1 MEAQHET
8 LRDAAE
14 NLALTLAESGMQR
27 STARVLTALLYTEQ
41 DTMTPADLREQLQI
55 SSGGV
60 SAAVK
65 QLLSTGFIERVP
77 APGSRRDH
85 YRFRSGAWAGLMSQQ
100 NEVLR
105 VMTAAA
111 EEGLAAAE
119 EGSSTAD
126 RLHEM
131 HDFYTYMSEQMV
143 PLVERWRE
151 QYKARGTST
160 ERRGGS

>member
-1 MEAQHET
+1 MEARHDR
-8 LRDAAE
+8 LREAAE
-14 NLALTLAESGMQR
+14 KLALTLAQGGMQK

-65 QLLSTGFIERVP
+65 QLLPTGFIERVP

-100 NEVLR
+100 NEVLK

-111 EEGLAAAE
+111 DEGLAAAPD
-119 EGSSTAD
+119 GSSTAD

-131 HDFYTYMSEQMV
+131 RDFYTYMSEQMV

-151 QYKARGTST
+151 EYE
-160 ERRGGS
+160 ERRRGAGRG

>member
-1 MEAQHET
+1 
-8 LRDAAE
+8 
-14 NLALTLAESGMQR
+14 MQK

-65 QLLSTGFIERVP
+65 QLMPAGFIERVP

-111 EEGLAAAE
+111 DEGLAEAPQDSATAE
-119 EGSSTAD
+119 
-126 RLHEM
+126 RLREM
-131 HDFYTYMSEQMV
+131 RDFYTYMAEQMV

-151 QYKARGTST
+151 QYEAR
-160 ERRGGS
+160 RRHVS

>member
-1 MEAQHET
+1 M
-8 LRDAAE
+8 RDAAE
-14 NLALTLAESGMQR
+14 RLALTLAQGGMQK

-41 DTMTPADLREQLQI
+41 DTMTSADLREQLQI

-65 QLLSTGFIERVP
+65 QLLPIGFIERVP

-105 VMTAAA
+105 TMTAAA
-111 EEGLAAAE
+111 EEGLAAAPDE
-119 EGSSTAD
+119 SATAE
-126 RLHEM
+126 RLREM
-131 HDFYTYMSEQMV
+131 QDFYTYMSEQMV
-143 PLVERWRE
+143 PLIERWRE
-151 QYKARGTST
+151 QYEARQ
-160 ERRGGS
+160 GSRA

>member
-1 MEAQHET
+1 METQHAT

-14 NLALTLAESGMQR
+14 KLALTLAEGGMQK

-41 DTMTPADLREQLQI
+41 DTMTSADLREQLQI

-65 QLLSTGFIERVP
+65 QLLPTGFIERVP

-105 VMTAAA
+105 AMTTAA
-111 EEGLAAAE
+111 EEGLAAAP
-119 EGSSTAD
+119 EGSTTAD

-131 HDFYTYMSEQMV
+131 RDFYAYMTEQMV
-143 PLVERWRE
+143 PLVDRWRE
-151 QYKARGTST
+151 QYEARK
-160 ERRGGS
+160 GSRA

>member
-1 MEAQHET
+1 MEAQHDR

-14 NLALTLAESGMQR
+14 RLALTLAQGGMQK

-41 DTMTPADLREQLQI
+41 DTMTSADLREQLQI

-65 QLLSTGFIERVP
+65 QLLPIGFIERVP

-105 VMTAAA
+105 TMTAAA
-111 EEGLAAAE
+111 EEGLAAAPDE
-119 EGSSTAD
+119 SATAE
-126 RLHEM
+126 RLREM
-131 HDFYTYMSEQMV
+131 QDFYTYMSEQMV
-143 PLVERWRE
+143 PLIERWRE
-151 QYKARGTST
+151 QYEARQ
-160 ERRGGS
+160 GSRA

>member
-1 MEAQHET
+1 MEAQHDT

-14 NLALTLAESGMQR
+14 KLALTLAEGGMQR

-65 QLLSTGFIERVP
+65 QLLPTGFIERVP

-85 YRFRSGAWAGLMSQQ
+85 YRFRSGAWASLMTKQ
-100 NEVLR
+100 NAMLT
-105 VMTAAA
+105 VMTDAAA
-111 EEGLAAAE
+111 EGLAAAPE
-119 EGSSTAD
+119 ASATAD

-131 HDFYTYMSEQMV
+131 RDFYTYMSEQMT
-143 PLVERWRE
+143 PLVERWRTE
-151 QYKARGTST
+151 YEARRNART
-160 ERRGGS
+160 

>member
-1 MEAQHET
+1 MGDVET
-8 LRDAAE
+8 QRDRLRDAAE
-14 NLALTLAESGMQR
+14 RLALTLAEGGMQK

-65 QLLSTGFIERVP
+65 QLLPIGFIERVP

-100 NEVLR
+100 NEVLK

-111 EEGLAAAE
+111 DEGLGAAT
-119 EGSSTAD
+119 EGSATAD

-131 HDFYTYMSEQMV
+131 RDFYTYMSEQMV

-151 QYKARGTST
+151 QYEAR
-160 ERRGGS
+160 RRSVG